1 MNASQYRNF
10 VLEGIKDF
18 QDIFK
23 NVYAGCILG
32 NVKFI
37 KDKLSQLQKDVDS
50 KDFAHKR
57 SIKNII
63 DPEVI
68 INSVAN
74 YFKLEPQHL
83 CKSNS
88 RPMTAKKTALCILR
102 RKTGLTNAQIG
113 ELFNMKLA
121 AISKAA
127 LGFEREI
134 AGSRSLTR
142 VVGEITS
149 KIEA

>member
-57 SIKNII
+57 AIKNII
-63 DPEVI
+63 DPEII
-68 INSVAN
+68 INSV
-74 YFKLEPQHL
+74 K
-83 CKSNS
+83 NS
-88 RPMTAKKTALCILR
+88 
-102 RKTGLTNAQIG
+102 
-113 ELFNMKLA
+113 
-121 AISKAA
+121 
-127 LGFEREI
+127 
-134 AGSRSLTR
+134 
-142 VVGEITS
+142 
-149 KIEA
+149 